1 MTRAWLFAALL
12 VMLSTQG
19 YADERRLGRILAAK
33 QLRVCVWPDY
43 YGISFRNPKTQTLSG
58 IDIDMAEALAS
69 DLGVAVRFIDSSF
82 ARLIEDLTGDKC
94 DVAMFAIG
102 INPQRLEKLRFTR
115 PHLASDIY
123 AITTRSNRRIQSWN
137 DIDQPGSLVV
147 VAKGTLHEPV
157 MRQKLKA
164 AELLVVET
172 PHAREQEVQ
181 SGRADAFMTDY
192 PFSRRMLETTDWAR
206 LITPDSTYH
215 VTPYAYAMQRGD
227 DTWHGSWPIQKR
239 MAACWPRRNATS
251 SIR

>member
-94 DVAMFAIG
+94 EVAIFAIG

-123 AITTRSNRRIQSWN
+123 AMTTRSNRRIQSWN

-181 SGRADAFMTDY
+181 SGRADADKL
-192 PFSRRMLETTDWAR
+192 RA
-206 LITPDSTYH
+206 
-215 VTPYAYAMQRGD
+215 VQRGFQVCTGQRFGMRYD
-227 DTWHGSWPIQKR
+227 IR
-239 MAACWPRRNATS
+239 VAALLQHVHSGRVYAFQQYRF
-251 SIR
+251 